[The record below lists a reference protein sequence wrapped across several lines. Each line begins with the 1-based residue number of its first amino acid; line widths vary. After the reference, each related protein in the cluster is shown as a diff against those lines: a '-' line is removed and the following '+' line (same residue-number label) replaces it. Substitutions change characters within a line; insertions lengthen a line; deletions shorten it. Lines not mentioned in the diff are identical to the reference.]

1 MSKRPIPP
9 GPESHRRFSLPFEES
24 IDGDAYVHYAA
35 ILDRCA
41 IIAPNGNVK
50 IGAARLEQ
58 CVIVE
63 PCVIGDDVVAVA
75 AILQGEIGDGT
86 RIEAHAD
93 IQGTVGERCIIRRG
107 VLVSPGAFVED
118 GAELGDLTVVHEGAE
133 IGSGARV
140 GPQSD
145 VGDHAVVPPDA
156 RLPARTVVRPEGLA
170 IVPADERQGRKKLGG
185 GGDPEVPVRLVV
197 LDQFDD
203 EPQPE
208 DESHGEDEEEDE
220 AEEARDG
227 FGAGYDAMDLAA
239 LVPADYSARPGD
251 MAKGRPKKILT
262 DFQPGTARSWALSK
276 LGRLANL
283 HSKDGRLTKA
293 LVQRFRP
300 DLLELPITKEVLR
313 ISPPVTDAQLAEMS
327 MGAVSP
333 AHYDV
338 WTGITFHSGGDP
350 QWQMLGPKT
359 NDVFILSVPD
369 RVMSGLT
376 KKLERGRWEWKST
389 GDFLSL
395 MYTVDGAEVEY
406 AVIEK
411 RPRGFY
417 RTSTLHQ
424 RYDEWYET
432 YEQMAVGRGDYED
445 LEDAKRNTE
454 GEARALLRGDLLDLT
469 KRAFHVSAW
478 HPDRLV
484 KNSVGWVRTLVYP
497 RQTVLV
503 VEIQSDRPWMGFK
516 FSPSKTLSDTL
527 GAMLR
532 EMYYEHFAGDALNVV
547 VEWAFS
553 NRYSE
558 VLVLDHD
565 SRKKLGGTPPKSFYD
580 AVPKKYMV
588 GELEPLLTP
597 ATYIRTYDWVPRDL
611 RVRRIVPNGSVDHE
625 VRALIERIGF
635 PLIRRILVKRYTLKQ
650 CGYISQEFVNAVAR
664 EGIPGEV
671 VDSGAHAVALVRLPT
686 GTWEVDLSY
695 AQFLCDIDDD
705 DQLGAMIDRVSDDP
719 WTTVRYERV
728 D

>member
-1 MSKRPIPP
+1 MSKRPVPQ
-9 GPESHRRFSLPFEES
+9 GPEAYRRFSLPFEES
-24 IDGDAYVHYAA
+24 VEGDAYVHYAA

-41 IIAPNGNVK
+41 IIAPNGNVQ

-86 RIEAHAD
+86 HIEAHAD

-133 IGSGARV
+133 IGAGARV

-145 VGDHAVVPPDA
+145 VGEHAVVPPDA
-156 RLPARTVVRPEGLA
+156 RLPARTVVRPEGVA

-197 LDQFDD
+197 LDQFED
-203 EPQPE
+203 EPEPE
-208 DESHGEDEEEDE
+208 EEEDE
-220 AEEARDG
+220 DDDAEETETDG
-227 FGAGYDAMDLAA
+227 FGAGYDARDLAA
-239 LVPADYSARPGD
+239 LVAADYSARPGE
-251 MAKGRPKKILT
+251 MARGQPRKILS

-327 MGAVSP
+327 MEAVSP

-359 NDVFILSVPD
+359 NDVFVLSVPD
-369 RVMSGLT
+369 RALSEMI
-376 KKLERGRWEWKST
+376 KKLERGRWEWKAA
-389 GDFLSL
+389 GDLHSL
-395 MYTVDGAEVEY
+395 VYKVGDVEAEY
-406 AVIEK
+406 AIIEK
-411 RPRGFY
+411 RARGFY
-417 RTSTLHQ
+417 RTSRIQQ
-424 RYDEWYET
+424 RYDERSRT
-432 YEQMAVGRGDYED
+432 YESVAAGSGDYDELD
-445 LEDAKRNTE
+445 DAKHALEAE
-454 GEARALLRGDLLDLT
+454 GKAALRWDLIDV
-469 KRAFHVSAW
+469 KKQAFHVEEW

-484 KNSVGWVRTLVYP
+484 KNPVGWVRTLIYP

-516 FSPSKTLSDTL
+516 FSPPKTLAGAL
-527 GAMLR
+527 GSMLR

-558 VLVLDHD
+558 VLVFDHD

-611 RVRRIVPNGSVDHE
+611 RVRRIVPNGSSDHE
-625 VRALIERIGF
+625 VRALIERVGF
-635 PLIRRILVKRYTLKQ
+635 PLIRRILVKRHTLKQ